1 MALFKKNQ
9 QQSEQQ
15 NSDDNAQSTDISQS
29 KSTKAWAYSIVK
41 SPRIT
46 EKTYTLFQNNV
57 YTFEVAQTANKKQVK
72 KAVEA
77 LFDVPVTSVRIIN
90 VKPQNVSFQ
99 QQFGTTKSMKKAL
112 VSVQTGYSISL

>member
-9 QQSEQQ
+9 QSNQQ
-15 NSDDNAQSTDISQS
+15 NSGTDMQATDNVQNERA
-29 KSTKAWAYSIVK
+29 KAWAYSVIK

-46 EKTYTLFQNNV
+46 EKTYTLFQNNI
-57 YTFEVAQTANKKQVK
+57 YTFEVSQTANKTQVK
-72 KAVEA
+72 KAVEV

-99 QQFGTTKSMKKAL
+99 QQFGTTKFMKKAL